1 MKRTKDL
8 WTMLAL
14 LAAGAGLSGCSSSTE
29 VTPTAATATHGSEWV
44 ESSHGNVSSDTAQ
57 AFPDTVRTLNVELS
71 ASDWANLASSLTLRC
86 GAFGSGAA
94 TCSGSSF
101 DAVEASGWLDAT
113 VLTDGQTWLHVGMK
127 LRGNSDLAKAWEDSS
142 LALPFKFTMDKWE
155 DSFSTIKNQ
164 RFYGFQKL
172 QLTPLR
178 SDSSGLRERLAGAL
192 FRQAGVPAPYS
203 ATVRVVLILGTQQVD
218 AGLYSMSEAID
229 DPILKRAFG
238 ENSGNL
244 YEPSSSFQL
253 YNASDFE
260 GDDNDGTYSDV
271 KNLYFALHA
280 TTRTT
285 APAQWRADLKSVFDV
300 DGFVKWLAVNTAIRN
315 TESYGTDAKG
325 YFLYNK
331 AGVLEWGAEGLV
343 KTFKPATALNAS
355 VWHPAAGEL
364 WPVISYVLADSL
376 WCNQY
381 KSTLTGLRT
390 TVLTGSNLQA
400 LAARYSSS
408 ATASQSSA
416 TAGIASL
423 TATWTDRLTQIDTS
437 LAAHTCP

>member
-1 MKRTKDL
+1 MTRANVIRTGAIL
-8 WTMLAL
+8 VGIAAAL
-14 LAAGAGLSGCSSSTE
+14 SSCSSSSE
-29 VTPTAATATHGSEWV
+29 VTPTVAAASHGSEWV
-44 ESSHGNVSSDTAQ
+44 ESSHGNVTSDTAQ
-57 AFPDTVRTLNVELS
+57 AFPDTVRILRVELS
-71 ASDWANLASSLTLRC
+71 TSDWASLASSLTLRC
-86 GAFGSGAA
+86 GAFGSGSASC
-94 TCSGSSF
+94 TGSSF
-101 DAVEASGWLDAT
+101 DAVDASGWLDAT
-113 VLTDGQTWLHVGMK
+113 VRTDGQTWLHVGMK

-203 ATVRVVLILGTQQVD
+203 AIVRVVLVLGTQQVD
-218 AGLYSMSEAID
+218 ASLYSMSEAID
-229 DPILKRAFG
+229 NPILKRSFG
-238 ENSGNL
+238 ESSGNL

-253 YNASDFE
+253 YNASDFA
-260 GDDNDGTYSDV
+260 GDGNDAKYADV
-271 KNLYFALHA
+271 KSLYFALHA

-325 YFLYNK
+325 YFLYAK
-331 AGVLEWGAEGLV
+331 SGVLEWGAEGLV

-376 WCNQY
+376 WCHQY
-381 KSTLTGLRT
+381 KNTLAGLRT

-400 LAARYSSS
+400 LAAKYSSS
-408 ATASQSSA
+408 VTASQPSA